1 MPGTFL
7 KNRNNDGLEHVNDMK
22 LRTCVTPE
30 GKFVYGI
37 HKPMFTAANLRE
49 NDFQSALG
57 LDIGDKPIVNK
68 ENFPAADVEELQA
81 EWIYEIPNPFAF
93 RGTTYIDRN
102 WAESRANDPMTI
114 RLPGPIPTSMTD
126 YLRKVLNCKG
136 VAADSLNAA
145 FAELPQVVLLAL
157 ASNST
162 DPEDLVRLAELSC
175 EFVYD
180 LKEKIPLGLRYE
192 KDARGKQVPK
202 ISNHDLYEALVNNS
216 FLPDIYKEVMVLRPG
231 VQGASEIVG
240 EYPAGMKSHVFE
252 YLRRNSYIPWGHY
265 ASNMANDL
273 VRYTI
278 AELSD
283 YDFAGLRH
291 LYYQRT
297 FMRLADQL
305 AIPVAARR
313 RALTV
318 SELEKL
324 RQEIVRE
331 ISTQGQLSLRFDA
344 TLWGW
349 NYGFDFAPS
358 GYRLHASHQQ
368 VHQQFSLVPREV
380 AAERENVMIP
390 SYSCG
395 DQVADFIRLY
405 EEEYGSG
412 FFTDYINATRNNTR
426 MDGRNDRPADLEIFA
441 DENVMLFVPKAQT
454 SQWELQLVSIVPVG
468 NVVEAD
474 SGMRRSVDR
483 GILSAMRILTEMG
496 ARLIT
501 VIEFSKR
508 IGVTDLDQRLMYAFL
523 PKIPYSMG
531 AFSEAELRFINGHY
545 PEDFAAAC
553 RLHLKGLHQ

>member
-1 MPGTFL
+1 M
-7 KNRNNDGLEHVNDMK
+7 EHEENMK
-22 LRTCVTPE
+22 LRTCVTPD

-37 HKPMFTAANLRE
+37 HKPRFTAANLRD
-49 NDFQSALG
+49 NDFQSVLG
-57 LDIGDKPIVNK
+57 LDISDRPVVNE
-68 ENFPAADVEELQA
+68 ENFPDEDVEEQQA

-93 RGTTYIDRN
+93 RGTTYIDRS
-102 WAESRANDPMTI
+102 WAESRAADPITI
-114 RLPGPIPTSMTD
+114 RLPGPIPTSMTE

-136 VAADSLNAA
+136 IAGDSLNAA
-145 FAELPQVVLLAL
+145 FADLPQVVLLAL
-157 ASNST
+157 AANST

-180 LKEKIPLGLRYE
+180 QKEKMPLGLRYE
-192 KDARGKQVPK
+192 KDARGKQMPK
-202 ISNHDLYEALVNNS
+202 IFNHDLFEALVNNS

-231 VQGASEIVG
+231 VQGTSEIVG
-240 EYPAGMKSHVFE
+240 EYPAGMNSHVFE

-273 VRYTI
+273 VRYSIT
-278 AELSD
+278 ELSD

-291 LYYQRT
+291 IYYQRT

-305 AIPVAARR
+305 GIAVAVRR
-313 RALTV
+313 RPLTL

-331 ISTQGQLSLRFDA
+331 ISVQGQLSLRFDA

-349 NYGFDFAPS
+349 NYGYDFAPS

-368 VHQQFSLVPREV
+368 VHQQFGLVPREV
-380 AAERENVMIP
+380 AAEKENVMIP

-405 EEEYGSG
+405 EEEYDSG
-412 FFTDYINATRNNTR
+412 FFNDYIRATRNNTR
-426 MDGRNDRPADLEIFA
+426 MDGRNDRSAQLVIFA

-454 SQWELQLVSIVPVG
+454 SQWELQLVTLIPVG

-474 SGMRRSVDR
+474 SAIRRSVDN
-483 GILSAMRILTEMG
+483 GILVAMRILAGMG

-508 IGVTDLDQRLMYAFL
+508 IGFTDLDQRLLYAFL

-553 RLHLKGLHQ
+553 RLQLKGLQ